1 MRRKKGFTLIE
12 LLVVIAIIA
21 LLVSILLPSLQRAR
35 ELAKRSMCAVNLNSA
50 GKALVLYQAE
60 NKDRYPMNN
69 GIGDAFVSTTT
80 GTSYDDPAANLPR
93 AVSSLVFMMMSEG
106 EQGSKMFICPSS
118 THTADE
124 WTKDEDDNDAW
135 NYDFSIYVED
145 DPSEA
150 AVITLSYSYQ
160 APLDTGASGIKGST
174 QSSVAIMSDAT
185 PYESGLDDG
194 GNPNQWDIDLN
205 STEVKEHVSQNH
217 TDGDFMNV
225 LYADSHV
232 TGVRRP
238 DVGKLMDNIFT
249 AFDSIQV
256 DPEDESYRRMATSV
270 SQNDHVETEDSF
282 LCGPR

>member
-60 NKDRYPMNN
+60 SKDRFPMNN
-69 GIGDAFVSTTT
+69 GIGADFVDTTT
-80 GTSYDDPAANLPR
+80 GTSEKDGAANLPR
-93 AVSSLVFMMMSEG
+93 AVSSLVFMLLSEG
-106 EQGSKMFICPSS
+106 EQGSKMFICPST

-124 WTKDEDDNDAW
+124 WTKDEDDNTIWDF
-135 NYDFSIYVED
+135 DFSDTNEED
-145 DPSEA
+145 DTP
-150 AVITLSYSYQ
+150 ITSLSYSYQ
-160 APLDTGASGIKGST
+160 APLDNGASGVKGST
-174 QSSVAIMSDAT
+174 QSSVAIMSDAS
-185 PYESGLDDG
+185 PYETGPESSPSDEGD
-194 GNPNQWDIDLN
+194 WDIDL
-205 STEVKEHVSQNH
+205 SSSELKEHVSQNH

-225 LYADSHV
+225 LYADAHV

-249 AFDSIQV
+249 AFGPIADLT
-256 DPEDESYRRMATSV
+256 EDAERRSATDV
-270 SQNDHVETEDSF
+270 GQDEHFETEDSF
-282 LCGPR
+282 LCGPK